1 VKLTKPGVKVRNR
14 WDGLQC
20 SGEEAKHAGEV
31 ERFHGQRVVDRITNL
46 EMVTVQRGGIIEQ
59 ESRWSSWAYK
69 VKIVLLR

>member
-1 VKLTKPGVKVRNR
+1 MKLTKPGIKVRSR

-46 EMVTVQRGGIIEQ
+46 EMVTVQKGGIIEQ
-59 ESRWSSWAYK
+59 ESGWSSRAYK
-69 VKIVLLR
+69 VKIGL